1 MTTRPDLVKQ
11 GLIDYLQSKSE
22 VVAELPSADEIRES
36 EYQSTEFSY
45 PNVRLEGLMIPEEN
59 ANCNRYSLDIQWNVF
74 SEEASSAQANKIAGI
89 ISNVLHGKS
98 FSQGGLQFSLTTTSI
113 NFAIR
118 RDTRTWIATVRQRGL
133 VSG

>member
-11 GLIDYLQSKSE
+11 GLIDYLQSKTEVTSE
-22 VVAELPSADEIRES
+22 LSSSDEIRENQ
-36 EYQSTEFSY
+36 YQSTEFVY
-45 PNVRLEGLMIPEEN
+45 PNIRLDGSMIPEEN
-59 ANCNRYSLDIQWNVF
+59 ANCNRYSLDISWLVF

-98 FSQGGLQFSLTTTSI
+98 FSQGGLQFSLTTTDI
-113 NFAIR
+113 AFASR
-118 RDTRTWIATVRQRGL
+118 RDERTWIATVRQRGL